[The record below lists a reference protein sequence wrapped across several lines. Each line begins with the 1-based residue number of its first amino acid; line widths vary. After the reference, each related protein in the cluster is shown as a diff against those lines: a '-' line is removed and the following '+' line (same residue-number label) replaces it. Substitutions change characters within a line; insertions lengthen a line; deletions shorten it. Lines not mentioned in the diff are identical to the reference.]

1 MAAYV
6 ITEIDITDP
15 AGYEQ
20 YKRMGPPTVAAYGGK
35 FIARGG
41 RIEVLEGEWRPKRIV
56 VLEFE
61 SLEQAKEWWSSSE
74 YSPAKKVRQ
83 RTARTHMIVV
93 EGV

>member
-20 YKRMGPPTVAAYGGK
+20 YKQMGPPTVAAYGGK

-41 RIEVLEGEWRPKRIV
+41 SIEVLEGDWRPKRVV

-61 SLEQAKEWWSSSE
+61 SLERAKEWWSSSA

-83 RTARTHMIVV
+83 RTARTNMVVV